1 MSVDFTYTGPSS
13 YRTYL
18 AGTYQRE
25 KLDVA
30 IAKPVRAA
38 VGSVTEIYGSERPAL
53 REALRDFRYGRPDE
67 PCEVLT
73 VTLHYAC
80 AALDPVIADVIA
92 GFHALFDE
100 DAPQP
105 RAAAEEGDAE
115 RLLARVAALTG
126 RQQFAEALRFVNAVF
141 VEYPAVCAQDSRFEW
156 LRAALLAGIAGQ
168 PKSVEVLDLPAAERA
183 FLKIAAR
190 AERARP
196 AEAAA
201 ALVAAG
207 KCPYAAGRFKDA
219 EAHYWGALDRDPTAA
234 EAYYQLARSRR
245 HAGDMRAV
253 RESLILAFGIKHCYA
268 LRAASDPLFRADVD
282 LLRACAVEAA
292 RNAAK
297 ATRDTI
303 DEGLARLRF
312 LARHA
317 DRDFPAA
324 SIERFAPIR
333 DEILALAGVPAA
345 TTLRKVLLQRKA
357 ACATRAPVMRLAQ
370 DYCALLR
377 RNEEAI
383 AHRGVERRR
392 ATRDPSRV
400 ARWLTRATE
409 ASVVGVLIAVVA
421 GTFDFAAAAPF
432 PDWNATASASALG
445 LALAVFNLWLLM
457 HTSFLRR
464 PTRSFFERA
473 VVTLQARARARFER
487 GLPDRIARNR
497 RRLHQRIRRIEQR
510 FRIDPAAT

>member
-1 MSVDFTYTGPSS
+1 MSVDFVYTGPSS
-13 YRTYL
+13 YPTYL

-25 KLDVA
+25 KIDIA

-38 VGSVTEIYGSERPAL
+38 VGSVAEIYGSDRRAL
-53 REALRDFRYGRPDE
+53 REALRDFRYGHPDE

-73 VTLHYAC
+73 VNLHYAC
-80 AALDPVIADVIA
+80 AALDPAIADMVG
-92 GFHALFDE
+92 GFNSLFDE
-100 DAPQP
+100 DAPQA
-105 RAAAEEGDAE
+105 RAAGEDGETE
-115 RLLARVAALTG
+115 RLLARVAALTA
-126 RQQFAEALRFVNAVF
+126 RQQFVEALRFVNAVF
-141 VEYPAVCAQDSRFEW
+141 VEYPALCAQDSRFEW

-168 PKSVEVLDLPAAERA
+168 PKSVEVLDLAAAERTL
-183 FLKIAAR
+183 LKIAAR

-207 KCPYAAGRFKDA
+207 KCAYAAGRFKDA
-219 EAHYWGALDRDPTAA
+219 NTHYWGALDCDPTAA
-234 EAYYQLARSRR
+234 EAYYQMARLRR

-253 RESLILAFGIKHCYA
+253 RESLILAFGIEYCFA

-282 LLRACAVEAA
+282 LLRTCAVAA
-292 RNAAK
+292 TRSAAK

-324 SIERFAPIR
+324 SIERFVPAH
-333 DEILALAGVPAA
+333 DEIAALAAVPAA

-357 ACATRAPVMRLAQ
+357 ASATRAPVMRLAQ

-377 RNEEAI
+377 RNEDAI
-383 AHRGVERRR
+383 VRRGVERRR
-392 ATRDPSRV
+392 AARDPDRV

-432 PDWNATASASALG
+432 PDWNPTASASALG

-464 PTRSFFERA
+464 PTRNFFERA
-473 VVTLQARARARFER
+473 VVTLQTRSRARFER
-487 GLPDRIARNR
+487 HLPDRVARNR
-497 RRLHQRIRRIEQR
+497 RRLHKRIRRIERR
-510 FRIDPAAT
+510 FGISHSES